1 MSVEWASDD
10 VRKEVPTMRNTILHG
25 EAAVIA
31 HGFAVAC
38 PGTAQP
44 AAVTTPFV
52 QCTGVFK
59 AAPRSAVMPLT
70 AVIAAAQPTTFA
82 NYQDKTRI
90 SAAGGGVSGSPP
102 AWDPV

>member
-10 VRKEVPTMRNTILHG
+10 FRREVPTLRNSILVG
-25 EAAVIA
+25 QTAAIA
-31 HGFAVAC
+31 HGWAVAC
-38 PGTAQP
+38 PGTSRP
-44 AAVTTPFV
+44 GAVTAPPARISD
-52 QCTGVFK
+52 VF
-59 AAPRSAVMPLT
+59 AAARPSALT
-70 AVIAAAQPTTFA
+70 AVMAAAHPTPFE